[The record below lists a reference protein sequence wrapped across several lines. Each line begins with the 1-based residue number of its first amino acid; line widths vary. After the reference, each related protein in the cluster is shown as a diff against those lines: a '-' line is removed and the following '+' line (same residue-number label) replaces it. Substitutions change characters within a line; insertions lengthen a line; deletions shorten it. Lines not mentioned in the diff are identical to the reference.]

1 MTRESSRGPT
11 SDCDP
16 GFHIPVLHGTEA
28 RISLV
33 RRRHVQKAVLRQMV
47 FVLSL
52 TQFYARGN
60 VYGDGS

>member
-28 RISLV
+28 IISLV
-33 RRRHVQKAVLRQMV
+33 RRYVQKAVLRQTV